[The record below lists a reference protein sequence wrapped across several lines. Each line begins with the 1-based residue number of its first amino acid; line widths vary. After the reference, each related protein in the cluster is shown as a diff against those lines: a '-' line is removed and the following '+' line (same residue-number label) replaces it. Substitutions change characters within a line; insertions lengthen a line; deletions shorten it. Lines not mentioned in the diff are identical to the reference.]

1 MSASRPTSARASPSE
16 RNRSS
21 SDVTFPNAD
30 RHTIEIIHEPKQSE
44 TDCHSERERGIW
56 AGVRREYAG
65 QRLRAAGTPR
75 FLAPLGMTARK
86 TTIKMNRL
94 KIGIAALLFT
104 LPLLSCA
111 SYTAYQKAQSA
122 EKTKEWDNALV
133 QYEKALEI
141 DPDNMRYR
149 IARDR
154 TKLESS
160 RTHFEKGKT
169 LLTAAN
175 SVNGAE
181 RIRLGQLAATEL
193 EITVKLDSTNQFA
206 ATELGKAVRLVQDTM
221 ALLTNDKN
229 SIEAM
234 KKRASIAKAQ
244 PPQLNPASNE
254 PISLSFP
261 HETPVKDIYRALG
274 NAFGINILYDQAV
287 KDDRIAI
294 ELKDVTAQQALE
306 RVMQAANHFYKPLD
320 EHTIIVVPDNPQARR
335 DYEDLVIRTFYL
347 SNGDAEQVTN
357 VVRTMIEARNVFP
370 LKALNAITIRDTA
383 DKVRIAEKI
392 IEANDKAKAEVVVDV
407 ELLQM
412 DLDKL
417 RDIGFAISGASGP
430 VAVTGVGPDG
440 KPLAFT
446 AVQTPSAATIEQLR
460 SLNSSSFGFVVP
472 TPTYGVVK
480 SMSDT
485 HLLANPELRI
495 SEGEKATLHIGQ
507 RIPVPVSTFTSIN
520 NTTTAGGTFA
530 PVTSFQYQD
539 VGIKVSMEPRVH
551 HNREVTLKLTV
562 EVSNLGAPVKT
573 TGQPDQP
580 TFSTRTIES
589 TIRLK
594 DGETNF
600 LAGLIQETDENSNAD
615 TPFLSDIPILGRL
628 FTQTRKHITRTDLVM
643 TMTPHIIRIPDITD
657 EDVAPMWV
665 GTQNNLTFRGVS
677 PRIESQV
684 QYDPFS
690 AVNTTPNAGVQ
701 LAPEGEG
708 AGSGRVVTPSA
719 PPPGT
724 APNDVFRNN
733 PTPNNPPPPE
743 PQVNLNVTPS
753 PSATTMSAVVS
764 EAAMRLSP
772 RIGPQP
778 SNLAIKPGEEKVWNV
793 VGMDLDGLSA
803 SSILLHFDPHSIDV
817 SEVMFGDA
825 LKIDPKTPPVATI
838 NKDAGTIRI
847 VSSDGKPLVFASG
860 GEVVGLRV
868 RGALTG
874 ETYLVM
880 ENPAFRDAKGVEV
893 MSAVAGGKAKVE

>member
-1 MSASRPTSARASPSE
+1 
-16 RNRSS
+16 
-21 SDVTFPNAD
+21 
-30 RHTIEIIHEPKQSE
+30 
-44 TDCHSERERGIW
+44 
-56 AGVRREYAG
+56 
-65 QRLRAAGTPR
+65 
-75 FLAPLGMTARK
+75 
-86 TTIKMNRL
+86 MNRL
-94 KIGIAALLFT
+94 KNGIAATLLI
-104 LPLLSCA
+104 LPLFSCA
-111 SYTAYQKAQSA
+111 SYNAYQKAQGA
-122 EKTKEWDNALV
+122 EKQKDWDNAV
-133 QYEKALEI
+133 SQYEKALEI

-154 TKLESS
+154 AKLESS
-160 RTHFEKGKT
+160 RIHFEKGKT
-169 LLTAAN
+169 LLASASQAN
-175 SVNGAE
+175 GNE
-181 RIRLGQLAATEL
+181 RIRLAQLAATEL
-193 EITVKLDSTNQFA
+193 EVTVKLDSTNQFA
-206 ATELGKAVRLVQDTM
+206 ATELGHAVRLIQDTM
-221 ALLTNDKN
+221 ALMSNDKN

-234 KKRASIAKAQ
+234 KKRASITKAQ

-274 NAFGINILYDQAV
+274 NAFGINILFDQAV
-287 KDDRIAI
+287 KDDRISI

-306 RVMQAANHFYKPLD
+306 RVMQAASHFYKVLD
-320 EHTIIVVPDNPQARR
+320 EHTIIIVPDNPQARR
-335 DYEDLVIRTFYL
+335 DYEDLVIQTFYL

-392 IEANDKAKAEVVVDV
+392 IEANDKAKSEVVVDV

-412 DLDKL
+412 DLDKV

-430 VAVTGVGPDG
+430 IVTTVPTVDPATGQVVTKDGAIVYKTLTGV
-440 KPLAFT
+440 A
-446 AVQTPSAATIEQLR
+446 TPAAATLQEIFGGNR
-460 SLNSSSFGFVVP
+460 NSYSFAVP
-472 TPTYGVVK
+472 TPTYALLK
-480 SMSDT
+480 SLGDT

-507 RIPVPVSTFTSIN
+507 RIPVPVSTFTSVAPG
-520 NTTTAGGTFA
+520 TTTGNTFA

-573 TGQPDQP
+573 PNQPDQP

-600 LAGLIQETDENSNAD
+600 LAGLIQQTDENSD
-615 TPFLSDIPILGRL
+615 TQTPFLSDIPILGRL
-628 FTQTRKHITRTDLVM
+628 FTQNHKRTTRTDLVM

-677 PRIESQV
+677 PRIESQSA
-684 QYDPFS
+684 YDPFTAMANQPVS
-690 AVNTTPNAGVQ
+690 RGNTPNDSEPNSETTGRPV
-701 LAPEGEG
+701 API
-708 AGSGRVVTPSA
+708 A

-724 APNDVFRNN
+724 APNDPFRG
-733 PTPNNPPPPE
+733 PVPNNPPQ
-743 PQVNLNVTPS
+743 PQAQLESVNAAP
-753 PSATTMSAVVS
+753 AVS
-764 EAAMRLSP
+764 EAALRLAP

-778 SNLAIKPGEEKVWNV
+778 SNLAIKPGEQKQWNV
-793 VGMDLDGLSA
+793 VGMDLDGLSTT
-803 SSILLHFDPHSIDV
+803 SLTMHYDPKSIDV
-817 SEVMFGDA
+817 SEVVFGDA
-825 LKIDPKTPPVATI
+825 LQFDPKTPPVATI
-838 NKDAGTIRI
+838 NRDTGTIRI
-847 VSSDGKPLVFASG
+847 VSTDGKPLMFASG

-868 RGALTG
+868 RGGAAG

-880 ENPAFRDAKGVEV
+880 ENPAFHDGNGAEV